1 MVDER
6 LVNIE
11 NYENLANA
19 IIVMAARDY
28 VAVYGAKNSQAQY
41 SAETLEKFF
50 RGDRF
55 RLFTHG
61 QIDPEYLI
69 QRLRQK
75 ARKKHKKGDV
85 DR

>member
-28 VAVYGAKNSQAQY
+28 ISVYGSNKSQAQF

-50 RGDRF
+50 RGEQF

-69 QRLRQK
+69 NRLRQK
-75 ARKKHKKGDV
+75 ARKK
-85 DR
+85 R